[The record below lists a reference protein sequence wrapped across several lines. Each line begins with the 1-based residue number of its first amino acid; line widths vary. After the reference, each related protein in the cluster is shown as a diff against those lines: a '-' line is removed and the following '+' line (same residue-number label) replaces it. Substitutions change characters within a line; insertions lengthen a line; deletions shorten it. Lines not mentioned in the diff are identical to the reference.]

1 MDIQL
6 LFFAAVKD
14 HFPDLK
20 KIEVSE
26 GDSIL
31 HLRNILTHT
40 NPGSESILKVSRF
53 AVNQTIVGDNFVL
66 REGSVV
72 AVLPPSSG
80 G

>member
-31 HLRNILTHT
+31 NLRKILTHT

-53 AVNQTIVGDNFVL
+53 AVNQSIVNDDFVL

>member
-26 GDSIL
+26 GDSIV
-31 HLRNILTHT
+31 HLRKILTNT

-53 AVNQTIVGDNFVL
+53 AVNQSIVGDDFVL

>member
-20 KIEVSE
+20 RIEVSE

-31 HLRNILTHT
+31 NLRKILTHT
-40 NPGSESILKVSRF
+40 NPSSESILKVSRF
-53 AVNQTIVGDNFVL
+53 AVNQSIVGDDFVL
-66 REGSVV
+66 KEGSVV

>member
-26 GDSIL
+26 GHSIL
-31 HLRNILTHT
+31 HLREILTHK
-40 NPGSESILKVSRF
+40 NPDSVSILKVSRF
-53 AVNQTIVGDNFVL
+53 AVDQSIVGDDYIL

>member
-26 GDSIL
+26 GDSIV
-31 HLRNILTHT
+31 HLRKILTNT
-40 NPGSESILKVSRF
+40 NPDSESILKVSRF
-53 AVNQTIVGDNFVL
+53 AVNQSIVGDDFVL

>member
-6 LFFAAVKD
+6 LFFAAIKD

-26 GDSIL
+26 GDSII
-31 HLRNILTHT
+31 HLREMLTHKS
-40 NPGSESILKVSRF
+40 PSSESILKVSRF
-53 AVNQTIVGDNFVL
+53 AVNQVIVSDDFVL

>member
-26 GDSIL
+26 GDSIN
-31 HLRNILTHT
+31 HLRKILAHT
-40 NPGSESILKVSRF
+40 NPSSESILKVSRF
-53 AVNQTIVGDNFVL
+53 AVNQAIVGDDFVL